1 MSSSLASTAPAADL
15 KPPPMSVPVRK
26 TVLLVAADPQM
37 RELLS
42 LHLRAA
48 GCFPMTAD
56 HAADARRLAAQVV
69 PDLVL
74 MDTDGL
80 DAADISWATCLL
92 HAESGRPVPAALF
105 GSNGLPAG
113 LAFAPLYLAKPVE
126 MTGLMRQL
134 LRLLRPAAD
143 AATSRNRS
151 RVRAGALE
159 LDRQR
164 PVLRLRR
171 AEGWAEVDL
180 PWTEHRLLACLL
192 ADAGRACS
200 RPDIRDAVWRDT
212 DVNLRT
218 VDQYV
223 RRLRRTL
230 ARAGAPGLVKTV
242 NGLGY
247 RLDLAAL
254 ALPGA

>member
-1 MSSSLASTAPAADL
+1 MALAPLPTPA
-15 KPPPMSVPVRK
+15 PVRK
-26 TVLLVAADPQM
+26 TVLLVAADPQL

-48 GCFPMTAD
+48 GCFPMAAA
-56 HAADARRLAAQVV
+56 HVADARRLAAQVV

-74 MDTDGL
+74 LDTDGL
-80 DAADISWATCLL
+80 AAADVAWASTLSM
-92 HAESGRPVPAALF
+92 ADADRPVPVALLA
-105 GSNGLPAG
+105 SDGLPALPRAG
-113 LAFAPLYLAKPVE
+113 AHAPLVVAKPLE
-126 MTGLMRQL
+126 MRGLMRQL
-134 LRLLRPAAD
+134 LRLLRPAAEH
-143 AATSRNRS
+143 AAARARQ
-151 RVRAGALE
+151 RLRAGTLE

-171 AEGWAEVDL
+171 HEGWAEVDL

-192 ADAGRACS
+192 ANAGRACS
-200 RPDIRDAVWRDT
+200 RSDIRDAVWRDA

-230 ARAGAPGLVKTV
+230 ARAGVPGLVKTV

-247 RLDLAAL
+247 RLD
-254 ALPGA
+254 PGALQAPVA